1 MSIPGSRPRSL
12 EPSYLEPK
20 FSRETVLVDVVH
32 RIVAVP
38 AADHEHRVVADNRCV
53 PEPVQRLGSLRLDH
67 FPLVLLL
74 LERASV
80 EVVVPVAAIVA
91 CKDVQGAVVEH
102 HSVVCARARRLSLA
116 LDS

>member
-1 MSIPGSRPRSL
+1 MSVSWLRAHSL
-12 EPSYLEPK
+12 EPADLEPEI
-20 FSRETVLVDVVH
+20 RWETVLVDVVH

-53 PEPVQRLGSLRLDH
+53 PKPVQRLGSLRLDH
-67 FPLVLLL
+67 FPLILLL

-91 CKDVQGAVVEH
+91 CKDVQGTVVEH
-102 HSVVCARARRLSLA
+102 HSVVCTRAGRLSLA